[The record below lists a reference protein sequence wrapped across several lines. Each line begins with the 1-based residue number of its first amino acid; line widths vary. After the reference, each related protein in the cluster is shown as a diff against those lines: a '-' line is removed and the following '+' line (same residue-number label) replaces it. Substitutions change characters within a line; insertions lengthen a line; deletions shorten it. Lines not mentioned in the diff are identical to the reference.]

1 MARGRKNII
10 ETEIGNT
17 GLDLQGVH
25 GKVPD
30 DVSRLWKGK
39 NKKDF
44 INEMRLNDPYVN
56 SWINAKN
63 AIALKPD
70 WGIKPKEIAKDD
82 EERDKK
88 IEKAEEYATLI
99 RSMLFDDMAT
109 SFNNFVLN
117 SVTMAEY
124 GFAVAEIVL
133 KKRNGKTNNPM
144 TSSIYDDGLFG
155 VAKLSPRWQNSI
167 YQWDIDNN
175 GNINAVHQYGDLYNA
190 DVKIPYNKI
199 LHFVMNGYNGNPE
212 GESVL
217 RGTFNSYYNKKNIE
231 RIQRETFERGFSG
244 ILDIQV
250 PPRYMSKKY
259 NTAESSEVRRQLE
272 AFMKNV
278 KQGKE
283 AGIIRP
289 FSKDFNIELIQGK
302 VGTGLDPDKMIER
315 YNTEIVLCLLSD
327 SFMGKSKVYQGASGE
342 QTKTKI
348 YKSFIGIILD
358 EIKNQVNKKLIPLLF
373 EVNNFD
379 QDLMP
384 ELDYGN
390 LDDLDLQAVSWFI
403 QSVAKNCGPLMTPT
417 YELNNY
423 LLDKLV
429 GKMAPKP
436 TRDQWEN
443 AQIRYETQTINNLN
457 YSALQNPDYLNADE
471 DSEASDSALDEQP
484 VETMDE
490 ETTTRQNSN
499 RAEQKPRG
507 NYGGAMKGG
516 T

>member
-1 MARGRKNII
+1 MARGRRNIT

-17 GLDLQGVH
+17 GIGLKGVSGKIEEDL
-25 GKVPD
+25 
-30 DVSRLWKGK
+30 SRLWKGK
-39 NKKDF
+39 KKKDF
-44 INEMRLNDPYVN
+44 LNEMILNEPYCV

-70 WGIKPKEIAKDD
+70 WGIKPKNPENEKAK
-82 EERDKK
+82 EYAEL
-88 IEKAEEYATLI
+88 IEK
-99 RSMLFDDMAT
+99 MLFEDMAT
-109 SFNNFVLN
+109 SFNSFILN

-124 GFAVAEIVL
+124 GFAVSEIVL
-133 KKRNGKTNNPM
+133 KKRQGKTDNPM
-144 TSSIYDDGLFG
+144 TSSMFNDGLFG
-155 VAKLSPRWQNSI
+155 VAKLAPRWQNSI
-167 YQWDIDNN
+167 VKWDIDNN
-175 GNINAVHQYGDLYNA
+175 GNIENVYQKGDGLN
-190 DVKIPYNKI
+190 DIKIPYKKV

-217 RGTFNSYYNKKNIE
+217 RGTFMSYYNKKNIE

-250 PPRYMSKKY
+250 PPRYMSKRN
-259 NTAESSEVRRQLE
+259 NTVEGLQVKQNLE

-289 FSKDFNIELIQGK
+289 YSKDFVIELIQGK
-302 VGTGLDPDKMIER
+302 TGTGLDPDKMIER
-315 YNTEIVLCLLSD
+315 YNTEIVMCLLSD

-358 EIKNQVNKKLIPLLF
+358 EIKEQVNKKLIPMLF
-373 EVNNFD
+373 DVNNLD
-379 QDLMP
+379 SDLMP
-384 ELDYGN
+384 YLDYGN
-390 LDDLDLQAVSWFI
+390 LDDLDLQAISWFI
-403 QSVAKNCGPLMTPT
+403 QSVAKNCGPLITPT

-423 LLDKLV
+423 LSDKLI
-429 GKMAPKP
+429 GKMTPKP
-436 TRDQWEN
+436 TKEQWEK
-443 AQIRYETQTINNLN
+443 AQERYEVQTINNVN
-457 YSALQNPDYLNADE
+457 YQALQNPEYLDADGNPMNNQDDINVADME
-471 DSEASDSALDEQP
+471 NIDESTSTAQ
-484 VETMDE
+484 
-490 ETTTRQNSN
+490 TTDRVN
-499 RAEQKPRG
+499 QKPRG

>member
-1 MARGRKNII
+1 MARGRKNIT

-17 GLDLQGVH
+17 GLNLKGVS
-25 GKVPD
+25 GKVEED
-30 DVSRLWKGK
+30 LSKLWKGK
-39 NKKDF
+39 KKKEF
-44 INEMRLNDPYVN
+44 ISEMKANDPYVN
-56 SWINAKN
+56 AWINAKN

-70 WGIKPKEIAKDD
+70 WGIKPKEGT
-82 EERDKK
+82 EEKNTQ
-88 IEKAEEYATLI
+88 KAQEYAELI
-99 RSMLFDDMAT
+99 EGMLFEDMST
-109 SFNNFVLN
+109 TFNSFVLN

-124 GFAVAEIVL
+124 GFALSEIVL
-133 KKRNGKTNNPM
+133 KKRNGKTDNAM
-144 TSSIYDDGLFG
+144 TSSLYDDGLFG
-155 VAKLSPRWQNSI
+155 IAKLAPRWQNSI
-167 YQWDIDNN
+167 TKWDIDNN
-175 GNINAVHQYGDLYNA
+175 GNIENVYQKGDFAN
-190 DVKIPYNKI
+190 DIKIPYKKV

-217 RGTFNSYYNKKNIE
+217 RGTFSSYYNKKNIE

-250 PPRYMSKKY
+250 PPRYLSKKILS
-259 NTAESSEVRRQLE
+259 NEALEVRKNLE

-289 FSKDFNIELIQGK
+289 FSKDFVIELIQGK
-302 VGTGLDPDKMIER
+302 TGTGLDPDKMIDR

-342 QTKTKI
+342 QTKTKL

-358 EIKNQVNKKLIPLLF
+358 EIKEQVNKKLIPMLF
-373 EVNNFD
+373 EVNNLD
-379 QDLMP
+379 AELMP
-384 ELDYGN
+384 YLDYGN

-403 QSVAKNCGPLMTPT
+403 QSVAKTAGPLITPT

-436 TRDQWEN
+436 TEEQWEN
-443 AQIRYETQTINNLN
+443 AQMRYEIQTINNVN
-457 YSALQNPDYLNADE
+457 YEALQNPEYLDADGNTSN
-471 DSEASDSALDEQP
+471 DKNTLTVSSANDLNDENS
-484 VETMDE
+484 
-490 ETTTRQNSN
+490 TRQNSDKVDK
-499 RAEQKPRG
+499 KPRG

>member
-1 MARGRKNII
+1 MARGRKNIA

-17 GLDLQGVH
+17 GLGLKGVN
-25 GKVPD
+25 GKVEED
-30 DVSRLWKGK
+30 ISKLWRGK
-39 NKKDF
+39 KKKDF
-44 INEMRLNDPYVN
+44 IKEMVLNDSYVN
-56 SWINAKN
+56 AWINSKN

-70 WGIKPKEIAKDD
+70 WGVKPNKSE
-82 EERDKK
+82 DKK
-88 IEKAEEYATLI
+88 SKEYAELI
-99 RSMLFDDMAT
+99 SGMLFDDMAT
-109 SFNNFVLN
+109 SFNSFILN

-124 GFAVAEIVL
+124 GFAVSEIVL
-133 KKRNGKTNNPM
+133 KKRLGKTDNPM
-144 TSSIYDDGLFG
+144 TSSLYSDGLFG
-155 VAKLSPRWQNSI
+155 IAKLAPRWQNSI
-167 YQWDIDNN
+167 NKWDIDNA
-175 GNINAVHQYGDLYNA
+175 GNIENVYQKGDFGVD
-190 DVKIPYNKI
+190 DVKIPYKKV

-217 RGTFNSYYNKKNIE
+217 RGTFGSYYNKKNIE

-250 PPRYMSKKY
+250 PARYLSQR
-259 NTAESSEVRRQLE
+259 NTSQEALSVRQNLE

-289 FSKDFNIELIQGK
+289 FSKDFVIELIQGK
-302 VGTGLDPDKMIER
+302 TGTGLDPDKMIER

-358 EIKNQVNKKLIPLLF
+358 EIKEQVNKKLIPMIF
-373 EVNNFD
+373 EINNLD
-379 QDLMP
+379 SDYMP
-384 ELDYGN
+384 YLDYGN

-403 QSVAKNCGPLMTPT
+403 QSVAKNCGPLVTPT

-436 TRDQWEN
+436 TEEQWEK
-443 AQIRYETQTINNLN
+443 AQIRAELQTINNLN
-457 YSALQNPDYLNADE
+457 YEALQNPEYLDADGNPKNNLKSLNVADADDLNEE
-471 DSEASDSALDEQP
+471 DSTAQTSSK
-484 VETMDE
+484 V
-490 ETTTRQNSN
+490 NK
-499 RAEQKPRG
+499 KPRG

>member
-1 MARGRKNII
+1 MVRGRKNIV

-17 GLDLQGVH
+17 GLDLQSVR
-25 GKVPD
+25 GKVEDPI
-30 DVSRLWKGK
+30 SRLWKGK

-44 INEMRLNDPYVN
+44 INEMRLNCPYVN
-56 SWINAKN
+56 AWVNAKN
-63 AIALKPD
+63 AISLKPD
-70 WGIKPKEIAKDD
+70 WGVKPKEIATDDKDR
-82 EERDKK
+82 EAKTQ
-88 IEKAEEYATLI
+88 KAQEYADLI
-99 RSMLFDDMAT
+99 KSMLFDDMAT

-117 SVTMAEY
+117 SASMAEY

-133 KKRNGKTNNPM
+133 KKRNGKTSNPM
-144 TSSIYDDGLFG
+144 TSSKYDDGLFG
-155 VAKLSPRWQNSI
+155 IAKLSPRWQNSI

-175 GNINAVHQYGDLYNA
+175 GNISALHQYGDIDQT
-190 DVKIPYNKI
+190 DVKIPYYKV

-217 RGTFNSYYNKKNIE
+217 RGTFNSYYNRKNIE
-231 RIQRETFERGFSG
+231 RIQRETFERGFAG

-250 PPRYMSKKY
+250 PARFMSNKNINPEVVKFR
-259 NTAESSEVRRQLE
+259 SELE
-272 AFMKNV
+272 TFMKNV

-289 FSKDFNIELIQGK
+289 FSKDFQIELIQGK

-315 YNTEIVLCLLSD
+315 YNTEIVMCLLSD
-327 SFMGKSKVYQGASGE
+327 SFMGKNKVYQGASGE

-348 YKSFIGIILD
+348 YKSFIGIVLD
-358 EIKNQVNKKLIPLLF
+358 EIKDQVNKKLIPLLF
-373 EVNNFD
+373 EINNLD
-379 QDLMP
+379 TDLIP

-403 QSVAKNCGPLMTPT
+403 QSVAKTCGPLMTPT

-436 TRDQWEN
+436 TREQWEN
-443 AQIRYETQTINNLN
+443 AQIRYETQTINNVN

-471 DSEASDSALDEQP
+471 ESDASNTALDEQP
-484 VETMDE
+484 VEEMDE
-490 ETTTRQNSN
+490 DTTTRQNAN

>member
-1 MARGRKNII
+1 MARGRKNIT

-17 GLDLQGVH
+17 GLNLKGVS
-25 GKVPD
+25 GKVEED
-30 DVSRLWKGK
+30 LSKLWKGK
-39 NKKDF
+39 KKKEF
-44 INEMRLNDPYVN
+44 ISEMKANDPYVN
-56 SWINAKN
+56 AWINAKN

-70 WGIKPKEIAKDD
+70 WGIKPKEGT
-82 EERDKK
+82 EEKNTQ
-88 IEKAEEYATLI
+88 KAQEYAELI
-99 RSMLFDDMAT
+99 EGMLFEDMST
-109 SFNNFVLN
+109 TFNSFVLN

-124 GFAVAEIVL
+124 GFALSEIVL
-133 KKRNGKTNNPM
+133 KKRNGKTDNAM
-144 TSSIYDDGLFG
+144 TSSLYDDGLFG
-155 VAKLSPRWQNSI
+155 IAKLAPRWQNSI
-167 YQWDIDNN
+167 TKWDIDNN
-175 GNINAVHQYGDLYNA
+175 GNIENVYQKGDFAN
-190 DVKIPYNKI
+190 DIKIPYKKV

-217 RGTFNSYYNKKNIE
+217 RGTFSSYYNKKNIE

-250 PPRYMSKKY
+250 PPRYLSKKILS
-259 NTAESSEVRRQLE
+259 NEALEVRKNLE

-289 FSKDFNIELIQGK
+289 FSKDFVIELIQGK
-302 VGTGLDPDKMIER
+302 TGTGLDPDKMIDR

-342 QTKTKI
+342 QTKTKL

-358 EIKNQVNKKLIPLLF
+358 EIKEQVNKKLIPMLF
-373 EVNNFD
+373 EVNNLD
-379 QDLMP
+379 AELMP
-384 ELDYGN
+384 YLDYGN

-403 QSVAKNCGPLMTPT
+403 QSVAKTAGPLITPT

-436 TRDQWEN
+436 TEEQWEN
-443 AQIRYETQTINNLN
+443 AQMRYEIQTINNVN
-457 YSALQNPDYLNADE
+457 YEALQNPEYLDADGNPSN
-471 DSEASDSALDEQP
+471 DKNTLTVSSANDLNDENS
-484 VETMDE
+484 
-490 ETTTRQNSN
+490 TRQNSDKVDK
-499 RAEQKPRG
+499 KPRG

>member
-1 MARGRKNII
+1 MARGRKNIT

-17 GLDLQGVH
+17 GIGLKGVN
-25 GKVPD
+25 GKVEED
-30 DVSRLWKGK
+30 ISKLWRGK
-39 NKKDF
+39 NKKEF
-44 INEMRLNDPYVN
+44 IKEMVLNDSYVN
-56 SWINAKN
+56 AWINSKN

-70 WGIKPKEIAKDD
+70 WGIKPNKD
-82 EERDKK
+82 EN
-88 IEKAEEYATLI
+88 EKSKEYAELV
-99 RSMLFDDMAT
+99 SGMLFEDMAT
-109 SFNNFVLN
+109 SFNSFILN

-124 GFAVAEIVL
+124 GFAVSEIVL
-133 KKRNGKTNNPM
+133 KKRLGKTDNPM
-144 TSSIYDDGLFG
+144 TSSLYNDGLFG
-155 VAKLSPRWQNSI
+155 VAKLAPRWQNSI
-167 YQWDIDNN
+167 SKWDIDNA
-175 GNINAVHQYGDLYNA
+175 GNIENVYQKGDFGVD
-190 DVKIPYNKI
+190 DVKMPYKKV

-217 RGTFNSYYNKKNIE
+217 RGTFGSYYNKKNIE

-250 PPRYMSKKY
+250 PARYLSQR
-259 NTAESSEVRRQLE
+259 NTSQEALSVRQNLE

-289 FSKDFNIELIQGK
+289 FSKDFVIELIQGK
-302 VGTGLDPDKMIER
+302 TGTGLDPDKMIER

-358 EIKNQVNKKLIPLLF
+358 EIKEQVNKKLIPMIF
-373 EVNNFD
+373 EVNNLD
-379 QDLMP
+379 TEYMP
-384 ELDYGN
+384 YLDYGN

-403 QSVAKNCGPLMTPT
+403 QSVAKNCGPLVTPT

-436 TRDQWEN
+436 TVEQWEN
-443 AQIRYETQTINNLN
+443 AQQRFEIQSINNIN
-457 YSALQNPDYLNADE
+457 YEALQNPEYLDADGNPDNDKDKINVANADDLNEE
-471 DSEASDSALDEQP
+471 DSTAQTSSKVDK
-484 VETMDE
+484 
-490 ETTTRQNSN
+490 
-499 RAEQKPRG
+499 KPRG

>member
-1 MARGRKNII
+1 MARGRKNIT

-17 GLDLQGVH
+17 GLSLKSVS
-25 GKVPD
+25 GKVEENL
-30 DVSRLWKGK
+30 SKLWKGK
-39 NKKDF
+39 KKKEF
-44 INEMRLNDPYVN
+44 ISEMKANDPYVN
-56 SWINAKN
+56 AWINAKN

-70 WGIKPKEIAKDD
+70 WGIKPKEGTEEKNTAK
-82 EERDKK
+82 
-88 IEKAEEYATLI
+88 AQEYADLI
-99 RSMLFDDMAT
+99 EGMLFEDMST
-109 SFNNFVLN
+109 TFNSFVLN

-124 GFAVAEIVL
+124 GFALSEIVL
-133 KKRNGKTNNPM
+133 KKRNGKTDNSM
-144 TSSIYDDGLFG
+144 TSSLYNDGLFG
-155 VAKLSPRWQNSI
+155 IAKLAPRWQNSI
-167 YQWDIDNN
+167 TKWDIDNN
-175 GNINAVHQYGDLYNA
+175 GNIENVYQKGDFAN
-190 DVKIPYNKI
+190 DIKIPYKKV

-217 RGTFNSYYNKKNIE
+217 RGTFASYYNKKNIE

-250 PPRYMSKKY
+250 PPRYLSKKV
-259 NTAESSEVRRQLE
+259 SSTEALEVRKNLE

-289 FSKDFNIELIQGK
+289 FSKDFVIELIQGK
-302 VGTGLDPDKMIER
+302 TGTGLDPDKMIDR

-342 QTKTKI
+342 QTKTKL

-358 EIKNQVNKKLIPLLF
+358 EIKEQVNKKLIPMLF
-373 EVNNFD
+373 EINNLD
-379 QDLMP
+379 SELMP
-384 ELDYGN
+384 YLDYGN

-403 QSVAKNCGPLMTPT
+403 QSVAKNAGPLITPT

-436 TRDQWEN
+436 TEEQWEN
-443 AQIRYETQTINNLN
+443 AQMRYEIQTINNIN
-457 YSALQNPDYLNADE
+457 YEALQNPEYLDADGNTANN
-471 DSEASDSALDEQP
+471 SNSLTVASADDLN
-484 VETMDE
+484 E
-490 ETTTRQNSN
+490 ENSTRQNSDKVDK
-499 RAEQKPRG
+499 KPRG

>member
-1 MARGRKNII
+1 MARGRKNIT

-17 GLDLQGVH
+17 GLNLKGVS
-25 GKVPD
+25 GKVEED
-30 DVSRLWKGK
+30 LSKLWKGK
-39 NKKDF
+39 KKKEF
-44 INEMRLNDPYVN
+44 ISEMKANDPYVN
-56 SWINAKN
+56 AWINAKN

-70 WGIKPKEIAKDD
+70 WGIKPKEGT
-82 EERDKK
+82 EEKNTQ
-88 IEKAEEYATLI
+88 KAQEYAELI
-99 RSMLFDDMAT
+99 EGMLFEDMST
-109 SFNNFVLN
+109 TFNSFVLN

-124 GFAVAEIVL
+124 GFALSEIVL
-133 KKRNGKTNNPM
+133 KKRNGKTDNAM
-144 TSSIYDDGLFG
+144 TSSLYDDGLFG
-155 VAKLSPRWQNSI
+155 IAKLAPRWQNSI
-167 YQWDIDNN
+167 TKWDIDNN
-175 GNINAVHQYGDLYNA
+175 GNIENVYQKGDFAN
-190 DVKIPYNKI
+190 DIKIPYKKV

-217 RGTFNSYYNKKNIE
+217 RGTFSSYYNKKNIE

-250 PPRYMSKKY
+250 PPRYLSKKILS
-259 NTAESSEVRRQLE
+259 NEALEVRKNLE

-289 FSKDFNIELIQGK
+289 FSKDFVIELIQGK
-302 VGTGLDPDKMIER
+302 TGTGLDPDKMIDR

-342 QTKTKI
+342 QTKTKL

-358 EIKNQVNKKLIPLLF
+358 EIKEQVNKKLIPMLF
-373 EVNNFD
+373 EVNNLD
-379 QDLMP
+379 AELMP
-384 ELDYGN
+384 YLDYGN

-403 QSVAKNCGPLMTPT
+403 QSVAKTAGPLITPT

-436 TRDQWEN
+436 TEEQWEN
-443 AQIRYETQTINNLN
+443 AQMRYEIQTINNVN
-457 YSALQNPDYLNADE
+457 YEALQNPEYLDADGNPSNDKNALTVSSANDLNDE
-471 DSEASDSALDEQP
+471 NS
-484 VETMDE
+484 
-490 ETTTRQNSN
+490 TRQNSDKVDK
-499 RAEQKPRG
+499 KPRG

>member
-1 MARGRKNII
+1 MARGRKNIT

-17 GLDLQGVH
+17 GLSLKSVS
-25 GKVPD
+25 GKVEED
-30 DVSRLWKGK
+30 LSKLWKGK
-39 NKKDF
+39 KKKEF
-44 INEMRLNDPYVN
+44 ISEMKANDPYVN
-56 SWINAKN
+56 AWINAKN

-70 WGIKPKEIAKDD
+70 WGIKPKEGTEEKNTQKAK
-82 EERDKK
+82 
-88 IEKAEEYATLI
+88 EYAELI
-99 RSMLFDDMAT
+99 EGMLFEDMST
-109 SFNNFVLN
+109 TFNSFVLN

-124 GFAVAEIVL
+124 GFALSEIVL
-133 KKRNGKTNNPM
+133 KKRNGKTDNAM
-144 TSSIYDDGLFG
+144 TSSLYDDGLFG
-155 VAKLSPRWQNSI
+155 IAKLAPRWQNSI
-167 YQWDIDNN
+167 TKWDIDNN
-175 GNINAVHQYGDLYNA
+175 GNIENVYQKGDFAN
-190 DVKIPYNKI
+190 DIKIPYKKV

-217 RGTFNSYYNKKNIE
+217 RGTFSSYYNKKNIE

-250 PPRYMSKKY
+250 PPRYLSKKILS
-259 NTAESSEVRRQLE
+259 NEALEVRKNLE

-289 FSKDFNIELIQGK
+289 FSKDFVIELIQGK
-302 VGTGLDPDKMIER
+302 TGTGLDPDKMIDR

-342 QTKTKI
+342 QTKTKL

-358 EIKNQVNKKLIPLLF
+358 EIKEQVNKKLIPMLF
-373 EVNNFD
+373 EVNNLD
-379 QDLMP
+379 AELMP
-384 ELDYGN
+384 YLDYGN

-403 QSVAKNCGPLMTPT
+403 QSVAKTAGPLITPT

-436 TRDQWEN
+436 TEEQWEN
-443 AQIRYETQTINNLN
+443 AQMRYEIQTINNVN
-457 YSALQNPDYLNADE
+457 YEALQNPEYLDADGNPSN
-471 DSEASDSALDEQP
+471 DKNTLTVSSANDLNDENS
-484 VETMDE
+484 
-490 ETTTRQNSN
+490 TRQNSDKVDK
-499 RAEQKPRG
+499 KPRG

>member
-1 MARGRKNII
+1 MARGRKNIT

-17 GLDLQGVH
+17 GIGLKGVN
-25 GKVPD
+25 GKVEED
-30 DVSRLWKGK
+30 ISKLWRGK
-39 NKKDF
+39 NKKEF
-44 INEMRLNDPYVN
+44 IKEMVLNDSYVN
-56 SWINAKN
+56 AWINSKN

-70 WGIKPKEIAKDD
+70 WGIKPNKD
-82 EERDKK
+82 EN
-88 IEKAEEYATLI
+88 EKSKEYAELV
-99 RSMLFDDMAT
+99 SGMLFEDMAT
-109 SFNNFVLN
+109 SFNSFILN

-124 GFAVAEIVL
+124 GFAVSEIVL
-133 KKRNGKTNNPM
+133 KKRLGKTDNPM
-144 TSSIYDDGLFG
+144 TSSLYNDGLFG
-155 VAKLSPRWQNSI
+155 VAKLAPRWQNSI
-167 YQWDIDNN
+167 SKWDIDNA
-175 GNINAVHQYGDLYNA
+175 GNIENVYQKGDFGVD
-190 DVKIPYNKI
+190 DVKMPYKKV

-217 RGTFNSYYNKKNIE
+217 RGTFGSYYNKKNIE

-250 PPRYMSKKY
+250 PARYLSQR
-259 NTAESSEVRRQLE
+259 NTSQEALSVRQSLE

-289 FSKDFNIELIQGK
+289 FSKDFVIELIQGK
-302 VGTGLDPDKMIER
+302 TGTGLDPDKMIER

-358 EIKNQVNKKLIPLLF
+358 EIKEQVNKKLIPMIF
-373 EVNNFD
+373 EVNNLD
-379 QDLMP
+379 TEYMP
-384 ELDYGN
+384 YLDYGN

-403 QSVAKNCGPLMTPT
+403 QSVAKNCGPLVTPT

-436 TRDQWEN
+436 TVEQWEN
-443 AQIRYETQTINNLN
+443 AQQRFEIQSINNIN
-457 YSALQNPDYLNADE
+457 YEALQNPEYLDADGNPDNDKDKINVANADDLNEE
-471 DSEASDSALDEQP
+471 DSTAQTSSKVDK
-484 VETMDE
+484 
-490 ETTTRQNSN
+490 
-499 RAEQKPRG
+499 KPRG

>member
-1 MARGRKNII
+1 MARGRKNIT

-17 GLDLQGVH
+17 GLNLKSVS
-25 GKVPD
+25 GKVEED
-30 DVSRLWKGK
+30 LSKLWKGK
-39 NKKDF
+39 KKKDF
-44 INEMRLNDPYVN
+44 ISEMKANDPYC
-56 SWINAKN
+56 SAWINAKN

-70 WGIKPKEIAKDD
+70 WGIKPKEDI
-82 EERDKK
+82 EESQS
-88 IEKAEEYATLI
+88 EKAKEYADLI
-99 RSMLFDDMAT
+99 SGMLLKDMST
-109 SFNNFVLN
+109 SFNSFILN

-124 GFAVAEIVL
+124 GFAVSEIVL
-133 KKRNGKTNNPM
+133 KKRNGKTDNPM
-144 TSSIYDDGLFG
+144 TSSRYNDGLFG
-155 VAKLSPRWQNSI
+155 IAKLAPRWQNSI
-167 YQWDIDNN
+167 TKWDIDNN
-175 GNINAVHQYGDLYNA
+175 GNIENVYQRGDNFLN
-190 DVKIPYNKI
+190 DVKIPYKKV

-217 RGTFNSYYNKKNIE
+217 RGTFMSYYNKKNIE
-231 RIQRETFERGFSG
+231 RIQRETFERGFAG

-250 PPRYMSKKY
+250 PPRYLSKKVS
-259 NTAESSEVRRQLE
+259 TPEALEVRQQLE
-272 AFMKNV
+272 MFMKNV

-302 VGTGLDPDKMIER
+302 VGTGLDPDKMIDR

-358 EIKNQVNKKLIPLLF
+358 EIKEQVNNKLIPLLF
-373 EVNNFD
+373 EVNNLD
-379 QDLMP
+379 ADLMP
-384 ELDYGN
+384 YLDYGN

-436 TRDQWEN
+436 TRDE
-443 AQIRYETQTINNLN
+443 YEKERMRMEIQTINNLN
-457 YSALQNPDYLNADE
+457 YETLQDPEYLKTDDSKETKDNDIEVAQVE
-471 DSEASDSALDEQP
+471 DLDP
-484 VETMDE
+484 SSSTA
-490 ETTTRQNSN
+490 QNSN
-499 RAEQKPRG
+499 NATKKPRG